1 MIRNYIEFNYDE
13 DGYIYAKISQDGKH
27 RIIKNLDKIFELM
40 DIAEKYGYTIEGEMR
55 IVKDARFIINEFN
68 HKNSK
73 NKQKLKLFNK
83 PNGNMKLKKTNPMG
97 KKIAAISLATTMALV
112 GVTIAN
118 SNQDNNIDDENVVK
132 GQYITTNSNVD
143 EYSNYLDHMNNIDH
157 SETEPTTTKETY
169 INQMVNDKNFHF
181 SYEDRTSSENIDNV
195 NQYDDIFQKYAKMYG
210 LDVMLLKAIACQ
222 ETGGDHY
229 GNLGKGPAEGIMQIE
244 KSVHLGETITG
255 YNFETGENDY
265 FEITS
270 DNLQDIDFNIRVAAI
285 DLRNAIEAFNYNI
298 PQGTQAYNLGIGG
311 MNQTLAICCR
321 DIGEQQTNL
330 ENNPTNNSWLN
341 YREAIGIGDPEY
353 IEHVFSYIPNNT
365 TLTVKDRTGANHTIT
380 IKNDYQKQTTR

>member
-13 DGYIYAKISQDGKH
+13 DGYLYAKISQDGKYK
-27 RIIKNLDKIFELM
+27 IIRNLDKIFDLM

-55 IVKDARFIINEFN
+55 IVKDARIIINEFN
-68 HKNSK
+68 QKNNK
-73 NKQKLKLFNK
+73 NKHKLKIFNK
-83 PNGNMKLKKTNPMG
+83 PDINMKVRRKNPIG

-112 GVTIAN
+112 GASIAK
-118 SNQDNNIDDENVVK
+118 SNQDNSVNAENVVK
-132 GQYITTNSNVD
+132 GQYITANSNVD
-143 EYSNYLDHMNNIDH
+143 EYANYLEDSIEHD
-157 SETEPTTTKETY
+157 ETEPTTAKKTEV
-169 INQMVNDKNFHF
+169 NQMVNEEGFHF

-210 LDVMLLKAIACQ
+210 LDAKLLKAMACQ
-222 ETGGDHY
+222 ESGGDHY
-229 GNLGKGPAEGIMQIE
+229 GHIGNGPAEGIMQIE
-244 KSVHLGETITG
+244 KSVHIGETVTG

-285 DLRNAIEAFNYNI
+285 DLRNAIESFNYNI

-321 DIGEQQTNL
+321 NIGEEQANL
-330 ENNPTNNSWLN
+330 EKDPTNNSWLS
-341 YREAIGIGDPEY
+341 YRNAIGIGDPEY
-353 IEHVFSYIPNNT
+353 IEHVFSYLPNNT
-365 TLTVKDRTGANHTIT
+365 TLTVKDRDGTDHTIT